1 MTLPLLVLG
10 VLSAIAAS
18 SELPLVQGGQR
29 LDLFLEPVFADAAA
43 LVPAAY
49 AAHAEGAEIG
59 LMLISLAVALVGS
72 FVAYRFYVADPAIP
86 RRLAE
91 QTRGIY
97 KALFNKYWVDEA
109 YDALIVQ
116 PLYRWSVK
124 LWEDFDDAVIDGA
137 VNGVGRMIQGDP
149 TSAAAQVGYGA
160 GLRVDPHPGGGGRDR
175 LLALR

>member
-1 MTLPLLVLG
+1 
-10 VLSAIAAS
+10 
-18 SELPLVQGGQR
+18 
-29 LDLFLEPVFADAAA
+29 
-43 LVPAAY
+43 
-49 AAHAEGAEIG
+49 
-59 LMLISLAVALVGS
+59 
-72 FVAYRFYVADPAIP
+72 IP

-137 VNGVGRMIQGDP
+137 VNGVGRMIQGG
-149 TSAAAQVGYGA
+149 SGLLRQAQVGYVQVYALILTLGA
-160 GLRVDPHPGGGGRDR
+160 VVVIGY
-175 LLALR
+175 LALR